1 MASAAPSSLPS
12 DPDLAV
18 SIALSLPQLGLSL
31 AAGGLTTLSPCVFPL
46 LPLVLGGALQ
56 GSRFAPVAMGA
67 GMIVSF
73 AAIGMLIGAL
83 GLALGIDA
91 DTVRTVGAAM
101 LVGFSVVMLVP
112 ALGERFARWMLPIA
126 STANAASSKLDGGS
140 IVGALLLGGVL
151 GLVWSPCSGPLLGS
165 ALTLVASEGGVARGG
180 VVLGLFGL
188 GAAIPLVAVAY
199 ASRRGFVRVRD
210 WIMARIER
218 VRHVFAV
225 VLGAMGVAILMGVDK
240 LLEARVLQWLPDAW
254 INVTV
259 GI

>member
-1 MASAAPSSLPS
+1 M
-12 DPDLAV
+12 

-56 GSRFAPVAMGA
+56 GNRFAPVAMGA
-67 GMIVSF
+67 GMIASF
-73 AAIGMLIGAL
+73 AAIGMVLGAL
-83 GLALGIDA
+83 GPSLGIDA
-91 DTVRTVGAAM
+91 DTVRTAGAAM
-101 LVGFSVVMLVP
+101 LIAFALVMLVP
-112 ALGERFARWMLPIA
+112 ALGERFTRWMLPIA
-126 STANAASSKLDGGS
+126 STANAASAKLDGGS
-140 IVGALLLGGVL
+140 VVGALLLGGVL

-180 VVLGLFGL
+180 LVLGIFGL

-199 ASRRGFVRVRD
+199 ASRRGFVAVRD
-210 WIMARIER
+210 WVMARIER

-225 VLGAMGVAILMGVDK
+225 LLGAMGVAILTGGDK
-240 LLEARVLQWLPDAW
+240 WLEARVLQWLPDAW
-254 INVTV
+254 VNLTV

>member
-1 MASAAPSSLPS
+1 M
-12 DPDLAV
+12 

-56 GSRFAPVAMGA
+56 GSRLAPVAMGV

-73 AAIGMLIGAL
+73 AAIGMVLGAL
-83 GLALGIDA
+83 GPALGIDA
-91 DTVRTVGAAM
+91 DTVRTAGAA
-101 LVGFSVVMLVP
+101 LLIAFALVMLVP
-112 ALGERFARWMLPIA
+112 ALGERFTRWMLPIA
-126 STANAASSKLDGGS
+126 STANAASSRLDGGS
-140 IVGALLLGGVL
+140 VLGALLLGGVL

-180 VVLGLFGL
+180 LVLGIFGL

-199 ASRRGFVRVRD
+199 ASRRGFVAVRD
-210 WIMARIER
+210 WVLARIER

-225 VLGAMGVAILMGVDK
+225 LLGAMGVAILTGGDK
-240 LLEARVLQWLPDAW
+240 WLEAQVLQWLPDAW
-254 INVTV
+254 VNLTV